1 MHNMFATTVNT
12 SPECLMAGKLGT
24 QLTHSKCT

>member
-1 MHNMFATTVNT
+1 MFATTVNT